1 MSKKILFGDR
11 ARTKLQRGVDKLAN
25 AVKTTL
31 GPKGKPVVF
40 DFNVPI
46 FCLDGVTV
54 AKHIELKDKTESM
67 GCDLVRE
74 IAIQTDK
81 EAGDGTTTSTIL
93 AQSLLREGL
102 KAQASGIDMIQ
113 VKKGM
118 EEAKDIVV
126 KHIKKLSKKVN
137 SHSETENVATIA
149 SRDRKVGKLVSDIF
163 KEIGNDAVVTVE
175 ESKVIGLF
183 KEIVEGIKMNNGFIS
198 PYFITNPE
206 SGEAILEKPL
216 IIITSSV
223 ISKNDDI
230 VPILEKV
237 SKTESKSVLIIADDV
252 VGEALATCI
261 INKMNKAISVVA
273 IKADGFGDDKTDQLI
288 DLSII
293 TGSEYISE
301 ELGKKVED
309 IDNEW
314 FGKADRV
321 IVSRDSIIISGAKG
335 NSRDIK
341 KRIVS
346 IKNQVKETK
355 SEYHRELM
363 EKRISRLT
371 GGVAVI
377 KVGSIS
383 EQESMELRYRIEDAV
398 RSTQSALEEGIVA
411 GGGMALVSCA
421 KEIEKICKNKTDI
434 AERVGYEIVA
444 KAIKE
449 PSRII
454 LSNAGK
460 NPDAILKE
468 VEMKGV
474 EGYNPVTEEYGD
486 MSKMGIID
494 PAKVVRCCIENS
506 MSRVG
511 LLLTTE
517 CVLEDEK

>member
-1 MSKKILFGDR
+1 MKKILFGDR

-25 AVKTTL
+25 AVKVTL
-31 GPKGKPVVF
+31 GPKGKSVVF
-40 DFNVPI
+40 DFTVPI
-46 FCLDGVTV
+46 FSKDGVTV
-54 AKHIELKDKTESM
+54 AKHIELKDKTEAM

-93 AQSLLREGL
+93 AQSLLKEGL
-102 KAQASGIDMIQ
+102 KAQASGIDMMK
-113 VKKGM
+113 VKQGM
-118 EEAKDIVV
+118 EEAKDITVE
-126 KHIKKLSKKVN
+126 HIKKISKKV
-137 SHSETENVATIA
+137 SDPKETENVATIA

-163 KEIGNDAVVTVE
+163 KEVGDDAVVTVE
-175 ESKVIGLF
+175 ESKVIGLH
-183 KEIVEGIKMNNGFIS
+183 KEVVEGIKLNNGYIS

-206 SGEAILEKPL
+206 TGEAILEKPL
-216 IIITSSV
+216 VVVTSQMIT
-223 ISKNDDI
+223 KNDDI

-237 SKTESKSVLIIADDV
+237 SQTESKSVLIIADDV
-252 VGEALATCI
+252 AGEALATCI
-261 INKMNKAISVVA
+261 INKMNKALSVVS

-301 ELGKKVED
+301 EIGKKVED
-309 IDNEW
+309 IDKEW
-314 FGKADRV
+314 FGGADRV
-321 IVSRDSIIISGAKG
+321 IVNKDSIIISGAKG
-335 NSRDIK
+335 SSKEIK
-341 KRIVS
+341 KRIVA
-346 IKNQVKETK
+346 IKNTIKQTK

-363 EKRISRLT
+363 EKRASRLT

-383 EQESMELRYRIEDAV
+383 EQENMELRYRIEDAV
-398 RSTQSALEEGIVA
+398 RSTQSAIEEGIVA

-421 KEIEKICKNKTDI
+421 KEIEKAIKKETDI
-434 AERVGYEIVA
+434 AKRVGYEIVA
-444 KAIKE
+444 NAIKE
-449 PSRII
+449 PSRQI
-454 LSNAGK
+454 LKNASK

-474 EGYNPVTEEYGD
+474 EGYNPVNEEYGN
-486 MSKMGIID
+486 MQEMGVID